1 MTDLNLTGQSVASGQ
16 IATRLATLRNLL
28 LERKVIW
35 DRIPMEKK
43 KQWIQSGKDPVMTLA
58 WDIFKWLRDNLFYD
72 DKVKNDNT

>member
-1 MTDLNLTGQSVASGQ
+1 MTDLNLTGQSVSSSQ

-43 KQWIQSGKDPVMTLA
+43 KQ
-58 WDIFKWLRDNLFYD
+58 
-72 DKVKNDNT
+72 